1 MRALSWV
8 IATAMSLGFA
18 YVVAKV
24 TGDFIEQ
31 SFAEAARNIEQMG
44 VRK

>member
-8 IATAMSLGFA
+8 LATGMSLGFA
-18 YVVAKV
+18 YVVATV
-24 TGDFIEQ
+24 TSKFIEQ

-44 VRK
+44 K